1 MAYAHLAI
9 AKAKYVKI
17 APRKSRLVA
26 DQIRG
31 KDAGEART
39 ILRFSKKKKAAGFI
53 TKVLDSAIANAQVTN
68 PSVDV
73 DNLYVSRIF
82 IDKAPYLKRFRAAP
96 RGRGV
101 PILKRYCH
109 ITIQLGEREEK

>member
-1 MAYAHLAI
+1 MTYIAI
-9 AKAKYVKI
+9 ARSKYAKI
-17 APRKSRLVA
+17 APSKSRLVA

-39 ILRFSKKKKAAGFI
+39 ILRFSRKKKAAGII
-53 TKVLDSAIANAQVTN
+53 TKVLDSAIANAQVKHPN
-68 PSVDV
+68 IDV
-73 DNLYVSRIF
+73 DQLYVARIYV
-82 IDKAPYLKRFRAAP
+82 DKAPYLKRYRAAP

-109 ITIQLGEREEK
+109 ITIELGEREEK

>member
-1 MAYAHLAI
+1 MAHAHVAV
-9 AKAKYVKI
+9 AKAKYIKI

-39 ILRFSKKKKAAGFI
+39 ILRFSRKKKAAGFI
-53 TKVLDSAIANAQVTN
+53 TKVLDSAIANAQVKHPN
-68 PSVDV
+68 IDV
-73 DNLYVSRIF
+73 DQLYVSRIF
-82 IDKAPYLKRFRAAP
+82 VDKAPYLKRFRAAP

>member
-1 MAYAHLAI
+1 MAQENVAI
-9 AKAKYVKI
+9 AKGKYIKI

-39 ILRFSKKKKAAGFI
+39 ILTFSKKQKAAGMI
-53 TKVLDSAIANAQVTN
+53 AKVLDSAIANAQVKN
-68 PSVDV
+68 PNIDV
-73 DNLYVSRIF
+73 DQLFVSRIF
-82 IDKAPYLKRFRAAP
+82 VDKAPYLKRFRAAP

-109 ITIQLGEREEK
+109 ITIQLGDREEK

>member
-1 MAYAHLAI
+1 MAHVAV
-9 AKAKYVKI
+9 AKARYAKI

-39 ILRFSKKKKAAGFI
+39 ILKFAKKKKAAGI
-53 TKVLDSAIANAQVTN
+53 IGKVLDSAIANAQVKN
-68 PSVDV
+68 PNIDV
-73 DNLYVSRIF
+73 DQLYVSTVYV
-82 IDKAPYLKRFRAAP
+82 DKAPYLKRYRAAP

-101 PILKRYCH
+101 SILKRYCH
-109 ITIQLGEREEK
+109 VTIQLGEREEK

>member
-1 MAYAHLAI
+1 MGYEHVAV

-39 ILRFSKKKKAAGFI
+39 ILKFSKKQKASGMI
-53 TKVLDSAIANAQVTN
+53 SKVLDSAIANAQVKHPN
-68 PSVDV
+68 VDV
-73 DNLYVSRIF
+73 DQLYVSKIF
-82 IDKAPYLKRFRAAP
+82 VDKAPYLKRFRAAP

>member
-1 MAYAHLAI
+1 MTYVAVAI
-9 AKAKYVKI
+9 AKYTKI

-39 ILRFSKKKKAAGFI
+39 ILRFSRKKKAAGII
-53 TKVLDSAIANAQVTN
+53 TKVLDSAIANAQVKHPN
-68 PSVDV
+68 IDV
-73 DNLYVSRIF
+73 DRLYVARIYV
-82 IDKAPYLKRFRAAP
+82 DKAPYLKRFRAAP
-96 RGRGV
+96 RGRGI

-109 ITIQLGEREEK
+109 ITIELGEREEK

>member
-1 MAYAHLAI
+1 MTYIAVARSKYA
-9 AKAKYVKI
+9 KI

-39 ILRFSKKKKAAGFI
+39 ILRFSRKKKAAGII
-53 TKVLDSAIANAQVTN
+53 TKVLDSAIANAQVKHPN
-68 PSVDV
+68 IDV
-73 DNLYVSRIF
+73 DQLYVARIYV
-82 IDKAPYLKRFRAAP
+82 DKAPYLKRYRAAP

-109 ITIQLGEREEK
+109 ITIELGEREEK

>member
-1 MAYAHLAI
+1 MTYVAVARSNYA
-9 AKAKYVKI
+9 KI

-39 ILRFSKKKKAAGFI
+39 ILRFSRKKKAAGII
-53 TKVLDSAIANAQVTN
+53 TKVLDSAIANAQVKHPN
-68 PSVDV
+68 IDV
-73 DNLYVSRIF
+73 DSLYIAQIYV
-82 IDKAPYLKRFRAAP
+82 DKAPYLKRFRAAP

-109 ITIQLGEREEK
+109 ITIELGEREEK